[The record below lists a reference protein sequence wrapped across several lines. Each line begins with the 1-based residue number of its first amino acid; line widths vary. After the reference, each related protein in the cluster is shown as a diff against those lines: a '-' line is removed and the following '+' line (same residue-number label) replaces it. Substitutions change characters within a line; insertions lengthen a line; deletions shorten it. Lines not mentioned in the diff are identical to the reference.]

1 MATSS
6 DPVGDMLTMIRNGQ
20 HRRHRRVSLPHSRMK
35 EGVASVL
42 KSEGYL
48 TDLKVTAEEKR
59 PQIKTLHLWIK
70 YDEWGKAVI
79 TGIKRVS
86 RPGCRIFRGVD
97 SLGKVLDGL
106 GVSILSTSKGILSD
120 RQAKKSRVGGEVI
133 CRVW

>member
-6 DPVGDMLTMIRNGQ
+6 DPVGDMLTMIRNAQ
-20 HRRHRRVSLPHSRMK
+20 HRRHRRLQLPHSRMK

-48 TDLKVTAEEKR
+48 TDYKVTAEEKR
-59 PQIKTLHLWIK
+59 PQIKTLHLWVK

-106 GVSILSTSKGILSD
+106 GISILSSSKGIMSD